1 MADRAILDAELVTG
15 LRPDD
20 LIQIDREWL
29 PLRQRV
35 VRALNDAGVSSERWP
50 ESSGWNWVKK
60 SAALGLMAIRGFGI
74 RIDERWIGVSMINVA
89 QYTAKLAPD
98 QRKPLVYLE
107 FIETAPDCWPV
118 KIPTTLIRRSN
129 QTQGRIKMLVL
140 SRKVGEK
147 LVIDGNITVEVV
159 KVQGNRI
166 TIGIQAP
173 SDVKVLRGELMQP
186 KAKTQTVELVVEDG
200 LLVAC

>member
-1 MADRAILDAELVTG
+1 VLGRGNSTTELT
-15 LRPDD
+15 
-20 LIQIDREWL
+20 
-29 PLRQRV
+29 
-35 VRALNDAGVSSERWP
+35 
-50 ESSGWNWVKK
+50 K
-60 SAALGLMAIRGFGI
+60 
-74 RIDERWIGVSMINVA
+74 
-89 QYTAKLAPD
+89 
-98 QRKPLVYLE
+98 
-107 FIETAPDCWPV
+107 
-118 KIPTTLIRRSN
+118 LIRRSN

-147 LVIDGNITVEVV
+147 LVIDGTITVEVV